1 VSATFRNDALTGQCA
16 LDPAVD
22 YVQGSRP
29 NVLSTPT
36 GFRATLDPPFPPW
49 VAVLFVGSQVSAV
62 RTLTV
67 VNGDSIAFDLKVHNP
82 SCNEVSVP
90 GTPFE
95 VCMYC
100 DNQRPFNSDFTWT
113 PDWFKDFQCSWRCR
127 AGYSDTGLSCMPTV
141 NMQIPSM
148 LPWGLAVL
156 VLIFLACML
165 TRHTEEPEP
174 PPPPPAQATMV
185 QFNKAVT
192 HAQIRV
198 KIH

>member
-1 VSATFRNDALTGQCA
+1 MITDRQLAGLQLAIYGRQLGPVNWEWLTETHGVYWGHIIVE
-16 LDPAVD
+16 D
-22 YVQGSRP
+22 
-29 NVLSTPT
+29 
-36 GFRATLDPPFPPW
+36 
-49 VAVLFVGSQVSAV
+49 
-62 RTLTV
+62 
-67 VNGDSIAFDLKVHNP
+67 
-82 SCNEVSVP
+82 VSVLVMR
-90 GTPFE
+90 GSTT
-95 VCMYC
+95 
-100 DNQRPFNSDFTWT
+100 RH
-113 PDWFKDFQCSWRCR
+113 DWFKDFQCSWRCR
-127 AGYSDTGLSCMPTV
+127 AGYSETGLSCMPTV

-185 QFNKAVT
+185 QFNKAVM